1 MNFKNKLLSSAI
13 VLSLSAGSA
22 VFSTAQA
29 GAFAESIVEISNLTF
44 TNRSTATLLNKSDFL
59 TDSFTSSANTL
70 ATLNSSST
78 TDDAPIA
85 GRFNSDLFSIKGAP
99 TGGYSDNDFTIYSG
113 SPAGNFAIGDQLESG
128 SPVGGYFVDAAGTIV
143 PSTDPGAI
151 AVTTGATLKNASY
164 VGLEDAGDGSAD
176 SNNGLEA
183 KFQFTGFSGII
194 DIDFGIS
201 AYLETF
207 LDIGA
212 AIPSAASASFSV
224 IFSLKEVLPSGL
236 PGLTPELIQT
246 TGTSGTGIFDP
257 ISGSF
262 IQTSSASAPGAG
274 FGTGFVGFGAGVPF
288 VDTFHLETA
297 LLDSSREYQL
307 SARILTAADAA
318 AVPEPSLLA
327 LMGLGLLSITA
338 IRKRTVK

>member
-44 TNRSTATLLNKSDFL
+44 TKNSTGILLDRSDFAS
-59 TDSFTSSANTL
+59 DSFTSNANTL
-70 ATLNSSST
+70 ATLNGSSA
-78 TDDAPIA
+78 TDDSPT
-85 GRFNSDLFSIKGAP
+85 GPKFSSDLFSIKGAP
-99 TGGYSDNDFTIYSG
+99 TAGYSDNDFTAFSG
-113 SPAGNFAIGDQLESG
+113 SPTGNYSIGDQFENG
-128 SPVGGYFVDAAGTIV
+128 SPVGGYFVDGVTGAIVTAGTLGAV
-143 PSTDPGAI
+143 P
-151 AVTTGATLKNASY
+151 VTTGATLKNASY
-164 VGLEDAGDGSAD
+164 VGLENGGTGSAD
-176 SNNGLEA
+176 SNNGLAA
-183 KFQFTGFSGII
+183 KFQFTGFAGII

-207 LDIGA
+207 LDIGD
-212 AIPSAASASFSV
+212 AIPSAADASFSV
-224 IFSLKEVLPSGL
+224 IFSLKEVGVF
-236 PGLTPELIQT
+236 GAAELIKT
-246 TGTSGTGIFDP
+246 NGTSDTGTFDP

-262 IQTSSASAPGAG
+262 IQTSAASAVGSGFGAG
-274 FGTGFVGFGAGVPF
+274 LVGFGPGVPF
-288 VDTFHLETA
+288 VDNFHLSTE
-297 LLDSSREYQL
+297 LLDSNREYQL